1 MADNSKDKAG
11 KSLNADGQNIE
22 DQKAEDQKAEDQKV
36 EDQKFEEQKT
46 EVQKEF
52 KGFFQSLREY
62 LPQLLS
68 IRRDTDKELTAA
80 TIREGI
86 SIKGQ
91 TAWIL
96 VFSILIASIGLNVSS
111 TAVVIGAMLIS
122 PLMGPI
128 LGIGFSIGVNDVDTL
143 KASVINFGA
152 MVFLSLLTSFLF
164 FSIPIF
170 KEATPEILARTKPDV
185 RDVLI
190 AISGGLALI
199 IAISRPRPQFN
210 TVAGVAIATALMPP
224 LCTAGFGL
232 ATGQF
237 NYFGGAMFLFTINCI
252 FIALAAFAI
261 IKYLKFPMLKYI
273 NQAKRK
279 RISRI
284 ASLIAFVILGFSIYL
299 FYQLYL
305 INDYTTR
312 AEIFIKKIKAEGV
325 NIIGDSS
332 ESIDYK
338 ADEIKLYVF
347 GNNYDNRDKERWRL
361 MMTDLGLKDTKLTIL
376 QSQDDS
382 GVREDIDEIKE
393 MYMESNKLLITR
405 DESLKEKDLRINE
418 LEKNLRRYY
427 DNEVL
432 FDRVVKEIKINYSGL
447 KQVSFAREYVSDFE
461 KIDTTNV
468 ITVKWKATVN
478 KRQRNAQEKMLKEWM
493 QVRLKL
499 KNIEVREL
507 P

>member
-1 MADNSKDKAG
+1 MEENNKD
-11 KSLNADGQNIE
+11 QVEE
-22 DQKAEDQKAEDQKV
+22 DK
-36 EDQKFEEQKT
+36 KFQEQK
-46 EVQKEF
+46 EDVQKEF
-52 KGFFQSLREY
+52 KGFFQSLKEY
-62 LPQLLS
+62 IPKLLS
-68 IRRDTDKELTAA
+68 IRRDTDKEATAK

-143 KASVINFGA
+143 KGSVINFGA
-152 MVFLSLLTSFLF
+152 MVFLSLLTSFIF

-170 KEATPEILARTKPDV
+170 QEATPEILARTKPDV

-199 IAISRPRPQFN
+199 IAISRNKPQFN

-252 FIALAAFAI
+252 YIALAAFVI
-261 IKYLKFPMLKYI
+261 TKYLKFPMLKYI

-284 ASLIAFVILGFSIYL
+284 ASLIAFVILAFSIFL

-305 INDYTTR
+305 LNDYTTK
-312 AEIFIKKIKAEGV
+312 AEIFIKNLKEEGI
-325 NIIGDSS
+325 NIIGDSK
-332 ESIDYK
+332 ESINFQEK
-338 ADEIKLYVF
+338 EIKLYVF
-347 GNNYDNRDKERWRL
+347 GNDYSQKQMERWEEDL
-361 MMTDLGLKDTKLTIL
+361 QDLGLKNTKLTIL
-376 QSQDDS
+376 KSQDDS
-382 GVREDIDEIKE
+382 SIREDIDKIKE
-393 MYMESNKLLITR
+393 LYINSNQILSSR
-405 DESLKEKDLRINE
+405 DETIKEKNQRINE
-418 LEKNLRRYY
+418 LEKDLRKYY
-427 DNEVL
+427 LNEVH
-432 FDRVVKEIKINYSGL
+432 FDRVIKEIQINYAELQEIGYS
-447 KQVSFAREYVSDFE
+447 REYVSNFE
-461 KIDTTNV
+461 KMDTINV
-468 ITVKWKATVN
+468 ISVRWKNMLSKKQRKQQEQKLQKWLETRLNIKN
-478 KRQRNAQEKMLKEWM
+478 LEIRQR
-493 QVRLKL
+493 
-499 KNIEVREL
+499 

>member
-1 MADNSKDKAG
+1 MDEKDKVQ
-11 KSLNADGQNIE
+11 LEE
-22 DQKAEDQKAEDQKV
+22 DKKFKEHKED
-36 EDQKFEEQKT
+36 
-46 EVQKEF
+46 VQKEF

-62 LPQLLS
+62 IPQLLN
-68 IRRDTDKELTAA
+68 IKTGTDKEATAKM
-80 TIREGI
+80 IREGV

-143 KASVINFGA
+143 KGSVINFGA
-152 MVFLSLLTSFLF
+152 MVFLSLITSFLF
-164 FSIPIF
+164 FSIPLF

-190 AISGGLALI
+190 AMTGGLALI
-199 IAISRPRPQFN
+199 IAISRPKAQFN

-237 NYFGGAMFLFTINCI
+237 NYFGGAIFLFTINSI

-261 IKYLKFPMLKYI
+261 TKYLRFPMLKYI

-284 ASLIAFVILGFSIYL
+284 ASLIAVVVLSFSVYQFYL
-299 FYQLYL
+299 LYL
-305 INDYTTR
+305 INDYDTK
-312 AEIFIKKIKAEGV
+312 AERFIKQLQEQGV
-325 NIIGDSS
+325 NIIGDHS
-332 ESIDYK
+332 ESIDYESK
-338 ADEIKLYVF
+338 EIKLYIF
-347 GNNYDNRDKERWRL
+347 GNDFSAADKERWQVDL
-361 MMTDLGLKDTKLTIL
+361 EELGLKDTKLTIL

-382 GVREDIDEIKE
+382 RIRQDIDQIRDLYMDSNRMLISRDETIKE
-393 MYMESNKLLITR
+393 KEIRISKL
-405 DESLKEKDLRINE
+405 EKD
-418 LEKNLRRYY
+418 LRRYY

-432 FDRVVKEIKINYSGL
+432 FDRVVKEIGINYDGL
-447 KQVSFAREYVSDFE
+447 NKVSFAQELVSDFE
-461 KIDTTNV
+461 RIDTAN
-468 ITVKWKATVN
+468 IISVKWKPLVGKK
-478 KRQRNAQEKMLKEWM
+478 KRRQDEKKLKEWM
-493 QVRLKL
+493 EARLNL
-499 KNIEVREL
+499 KNIEIREL

>member
-1 MADNSKDKAG
+1 MDDKDK
-11 KSLNADGQNIE
+11 GQVEE
-22 DQKAEDQKAEDQKV
+22 DKKFKEHKED
-36 EDQKFEEQKT
+36 
-46 EVQKEF
+46 VQKEF
-52 KGFFQSLREY
+52 KGFFQSLKEY
-62 LPQLLS
+62 IPQLLN
-68 IRRDTDKELTAA
+68 IKTGTDKEATAKI
-80 TIREGI
+80 IREGV

-190 AISGGLALI
+190 AMTGGLALI
-199 IAISRPRPQFN
+199 IAISRPKAQFN

-237 NYFGGAMFLFTINCI
+237 NYFGGAIFLFTINSI

-261 IKYLKFPMLKYI
+261 TKYLRFPMLKYI

-284 ASLIAFVILGFSIYL
+284 ASLIAVVVLSFSVYQFYL
-299 FYQLYL
+299 LYL
-305 INDYTTR
+305 INDYDTK
-312 AEIFIKKIKAEGV
+312 AERFIKQLQEQGV
-325 NIIGDSS
+325 NIIGDTS
-332 ESIDYK
+332 ESIDYEAK
-338 ADEIKLYVF
+338 EIKLYIF
-347 GNNYDNRDKERWRL
+347 GSSFDATDRERWEVD
-361 MMTDLGLKDTKLTIL
+361 MTDLGLKDTKLTIL

-382 GVREDIDEIKE
+382 SIREDIDQIKDMYMDSNRMLISRDETIKE
-393 MYMESNKLLITR
+393 KEIRISKLEN
-405 DESLKEKDLRINE
+405 D
-418 LEKNLRRYY
+418 LRRYY

-432 FDRVVKEIKINYSGL
+432 FDRVVKEIGINYNGL
-447 KQVSFAREYVSDFE
+447 KKVSFAQEFVSDFE
-461 KIDTTNV
+461 KIDTAN
-468 ITVKWKATVN
+468 IISVKWKPLVGKK
-478 KRQRNAQEKMLKEWM
+478 KRRQDEKKIKEWM
-493 QVRLKL
+493 EARLNL
-499 KNIEVREL
+499 KHIEIREL

>member
-1 MADNSKDKAG
+1 MDDNQNKEILEDK
-11 KSLNADGQNIE
+11 KLE
-22 DQKAEDQKAEDQKV
+22 KQK
-36 EDQKFEEQKT
+36 EE
-46 EVQKEF
+46 VHKEF
-52 KGFFQSLREY
+52 KGFFQSLKEY
-62 LPQLLS
+62 LPELLN
-68 IRRDTDKELTAA
+68 IKKGTDREATAE
-80 TIREGI
+80 TIKEGI
-86 SIKGQ
+86 SMKGH

-128 LGIGFSIGVNDVDTL
+128 LGVGFSIGINDVDTL
-143 KASVINFGA
+143 KASIINFGI
-152 MVFLSLLTSFLF
+152 MVALSVLTSFLF

-170 KEATPEILARTKPDV
+170 QEATREILSRTKPDV

-190 AISGGLALI
+190 AIAGGLALF

-237 NYFGGAMFLFTINCI
+237 NYFGGALFLFTINSI

-261 IKYLKFPMLKYI
+261 TKYLRFPMKKYI

-284 ASLIAFVILGFSIYL
+284 ASLVALIILSFSIYL
-299 FYQLYL
+299 FYELYL
-305 INDYTTR
+305 QNQFVTR
-312 AEIFIKKIKAEGV
+312 AEKFIVSIKDEGV
-325 NIIGDSS
+325 NIIGETK

-338 ADEIKLYVF
+338 ENEIKLYVF
-347 GNNYDNRDKERWRL
+347 GNEYDKRDEERWNL
-361 MMTDLGLKDTKLTIL
+361 QLEELGLENTKLTIL

-382 GVREDIDEIKE
+382 GVREDIDKIKE
-393 MYMESNKLLITR
+393 LYINNYNMLSAK
-405 DESLKEKDLRINE
+405 DESIKEKDVRINE
-418 LEKNLRRYY
+418 LEKDLRKYY

-432 FDRVVKEIKINYSGL
+432 FDQVVKEIEINYNKL
-447 KQVSFAREYVSDFE
+447 QQISFAREYVSNFK
-461 KIDTTNV
+461 KIDT
-468 ITVKWKATVN
+468 ISIISLKWKPLMKQKEKN
-478 KRQRNAQEKMLKEWM
+478 QQEKKLKKWM
-493 QVRLKL
+493 EVRLKI
-499 KNIEVREL
+499 KNIEIRQL
-507 P
+507 Q

>member
-1 MADNSKDKAG
+1 MDEKDKS
-11 KSLNADGQNIE
+11 KLEE
-22 DQKAEDQKAEDQKV
+22 DKKFQEHKED
-36 EDQKFEEQKT
+36 
-46 EVQKEF
+46 VQKEF

-62 LPQLLS
+62 IPQLLN
-68 IRRDTDKELTAA
+68 IKTGTDKEATAKI
-80 TIREGI
+80 IREGV

-152 MVFLSLLTSFLF
+152 MVFLSLITSFLF

-190 AISGGLALI
+190 AMTGGLALI
-199 IAISRPRPQFN
+199 IAISRPKAQFN

-237 NYFGGAMFLFTINCI
+237 NYFGGAIFLFTINSI

-261 IKYLKFPMLKYI
+261 TKYLRFPMLKYI

-284 ASLIAFVILGFSIYL
+284 ASLIAVVVLGFSVYQFYL
-299 FYQLYL
+299 LYL
-305 INDYTTR
+305 INNYNTK
-312 AEIFIKKIKAEGV
+312 AERFIKELQEQGV
-325 NIIGDSS
+325 NIIGDHS
-332 ESIDYK
+332 ESIDYESK
-338 ADEIKLYVF
+338 EIKLYIF
-347 GNNYDNRDKERWRL
+347 GNDFSPADRERWEVGL
-361 MMTDLGLKDTKLTIL
+361 DELGLKNTKLTIL

-382 GVREDIDEIKE
+382 RIRQDIDQIKDLYMDSNRMLISRDETIKE
-393 MYMESNKLLITR
+393 KEIRISKL
-405 DESLKEKDLRINE
+405 EKD
-418 LEKNLRRYY
+418 LRRYY

-432 FDRVVKEIKINYSGL
+432 FDRVVKEIGINYNGL
-447 KQVSFAREYVSDFE
+447 NKVSFAQELVSDFE
-461 KIDTTNV
+461 KIDTAN
-468 ITVKWKATVN
+468 IISVKWKPLVS
-478 KRQRNAQEKMLKEWM
+478 KKQRRQDEKKLKEWM
-493 QVRLKL
+493 EARLNL
-499 KNIEVREL
+499 KNIEIREL

>member
-1 MADNSKDKAG
+1 MEEKKQENLEEDK
-11 KSLNADGQNIE
+11 
-22 DQKAEDQKAEDQKV
+22 
-36 EDQKFEEQKT
+36 KFQEQKE

-52 KGFFQSLREY
+52 KGFFQSLKEY
-62 LPQLLS
+62 IPQLLN
-68 IRRDTDKELTAA
+68 IKRDTDKEATAR
-80 TIREGI
+80 TIREGV

-152 MVFLSLLTSFLF
+152 MVFLSIITSFIF

-190 AISGGLALI
+190 AMAGGLALI
-199 IAISRPRPQFN
+199 IAISRNKPQFN

-237 NYFGGAMFLFTINCI
+237 NYFGGALFLFTINCI
-252 FIALAAFAI
+252 YIALAAFAI
-261 IKYLKFPMLKYI
+261 TKYLKFPMRKYI

-284 ASLIAFVILGFSIYL
+284 ASLIAFVILAFSIYL

-305 INDYTTR
+305 INNYTMR
-312 AEIFIKKIKAEGV
+312 AEKFIEDLKEEGV
-325 NIIGDSS
+325 NIIGDNP
-332 ESIDYK
+332 ESINFQEK
-338 ADEIKLYVF
+338 EIKLYVF
-347 GNNYDNRDKERWRL
+347 GNDYSVRDKERWEEH
-361 MMTDLGLKDTKLTIL
+361 MEDLGLRNTKLTIL
-376 QSQDDS
+376 KSQDDS
-382 GVREDIDEIKE
+382 GIREDIDQIKE
-393 MYMESNKLLITR
+393 LYINSHQMLSSR
-405 DESLKEKDLRINE
+405 DETIKEKDLRISE
-418 LEKNLRRYY
+418 LEKDLRRYY
-427 DNEVL
+427 ANEVQ
-432 FDRVVKEIKINYSGL
+432 FNRVIEEIRINYSDL
-447 KQVSFAREYVSDFE
+447 QEIRFAREFASNFE
-461 KIDTTNV
+461 KIDTLNIV
-468 ITVKWKATVN
+468 SVKWKN
-478 KRQRNAQEKMLKEWM
+478 KLSNRKRKQQEKQLQEWLKT
-493 QVRLKL
+493 RLNL
-499 KNIEVREL
+499 KQLEVREL
-507 P
+507 K

>member
-1 MADNSKDKAG
+1 MEDK
-11 KSLNADGQNIE
+11 KRENLEE
-22 DQKAEDQKAEDQKV
+22 DK
-36 EDQKFEEQKT
+36 KFQEQKE

-52 KGFFQSLREY
+52 KGFFQSLKEY
-62 LPQLLS
+62 IPQLLN
-68 IRRDTDKELTAA
+68 IKRDTDREATAR

-152 MVFLSLLTSFLF
+152 MVFLSIITSFIF

-190 AISGGLALI
+190 AMAGGLALI
-199 IAISRPRPQFN
+199 IAISRNKPQFN

-252 FIALAAFAI
+252 YIALAAFAI
-261 IKYLKFPMLKYI
+261 TKYLKFPMLKYI

-284 ASLIAFVILGFSIYL
+284 ASLIAFVILAFSIYL

-305 INDYTTR
+305 LNNYTIR
-312 AEIFIKKIKAEGV
+312 AEKFIKDLKEEGV
-325 NIIGDSS
+325 NIIGDNS
-332 ESIDYK
+332 ESINYQEK
-338 ADEIKLYVF
+338 EIKLYVF
-347 GNNYDNRDKERWRL
+347 GNDYSVRDMERWEEH
-361 MMTDLGLKDTKLTIL
+361 MEDLGLRNTKLTIL
-376 QSQDDS
+376 KSQDDT
-382 GVREDIDEIKE
+382 GIREDIDQIKE
-393 MYMESNKLLITR
+393 LYINSHQMLSSR
-405 DESLKEKDLRINE
+405 DETIKEKDLRISE
-418 LEKNLRRYY
+418 LEKDLRRYY
-427 DNEVL
+427 ANEVQ
-432 FDRVVKEIKINYSGL
+432 FNRVIEEIRINYSDL
-447 KQVSFAREYVSDFE
+447 QEIRFAREFASNFE
-461 KIDTTNV
+461 KIDTLNIV
-468 ITVKWKATVN
+468 SVKWKN
-478 KRQRNAQEKMLKEWM
+478 KLNNRKRKQQEKQLQEWLKT
-493 QVRLKL
+493 RLNL
-499 KNIEVREL
+499 KQLEVRQL
-507 P
+507 N

>member
-1 MADNSKDKAG
+1 MEENKNDQVEEDK
-11 KSLNADGQNIE
+11 
-22 DQKAEDQKAEDQKV
+22 
-36 EDQKFEEQKT
+36 KFQEQK
-46 EVQKEF
+46 EDVQKEF
-52 KGFFQSLREY
+52 KGFFQSLKEY
-62 LPQLLS
+62 IPQLLS
-68 IRRDTDKELTAA
+68 IRRDTDKEATAK
-80 TIREGI
+80 TIREGV

-152 MVFLSLLTSFLF
+152 MVFLSLLTSFIF

-190 AISGGLALI
+190 AMSGGLALI
-199 IAISRPRPQFN
+199 IAISRNKPQFN

-252 FIALAAFAI
+252 YIALAAFVI
-261 IKYLKFPMLKYI
+261 TKYLKFPMLKYI

-284 ASLIAFVILGFSIYL
+284 ASLIAFVILAFSIYL
-299 FYQLYL
+299 FYQLYVL
-305 INDYTTR
+305 NDYT
-312 AEIFIKKIKAEGV
+312 IKAEKFIENLKEEGV
-325 NIIGDSS
+325 NIIGDSKQ
-332 ESIDYK
+332 SINYQEK
-338 ADEIKLYVF
+338 EIKLYVF
-347 GNNYDNRDKERWRL
+347 GSDYSERDKERWEEQISE
-361 MMTDLGLKDTKLTIL
+361 LGLKNTKLTIL
-376 QSQDDS
+376 KSQDDS
-382 GVREDIDEIKE
+382 GIREDIDKIKE
-393 MYMESNKLLITR
+393 LYINSHQMLSSR
-405 DESLKEKDLRINE
+405 DETIKEKDLRISE
-418 LEKNLRRYY
+418 LEKDLRRYY
-427 DNEVL
+427 ANEVH
-432 FDRVVKEIKINYSGL
+432 FDRIIKEIQFNYADLQEIGYS
-447 KQVSFAREYVSDFE
+447 REYVSNFE
-461 KIDTTNV
+461 KMDTLNV
-468 ITVKWKATVN
+468 ISVRWKN
-478 KRQRNAQEKMLKEWM
+478 KVSNRQRKQQEE
-493 QVRLKL
+493 KL
-499 KNIEVREL
+499 KAWLQTRLDIKNLEIRQK
-507 P
+507 